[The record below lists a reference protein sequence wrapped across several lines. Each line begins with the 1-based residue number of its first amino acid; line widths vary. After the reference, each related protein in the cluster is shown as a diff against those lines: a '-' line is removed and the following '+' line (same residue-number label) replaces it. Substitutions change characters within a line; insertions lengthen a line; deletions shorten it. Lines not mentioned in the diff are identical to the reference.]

1 MTGFPKASN
10 LHRLGSLFDIMGESF
25 QHFSLTSN
33 GKILNEFF
41 DDKLVLLFIL
51 SFDNNKFDLL
61 LFFCDWVSLNEYL
74 KNVLINV
81 FV

>member
-1 MTGFPKASN
+1 
-10 LHRLGSLFDIMGESF
+10 MGESF

-41 DDKLVLLFIL
+41 DEELLLQFRL
-51 SFDNNKFDLL
+51 SFDNDKFDLL
-61 LFFCDWVSLNEYL
+61 LFFVCGSLNEYL
-74 KNVLINV
+74 KKVWINV